1 MPIFK
6 RESYNNRFDIIA
18 HCANPNSRRA
28 TVGITFFRNDNQ
40 LEAEAAASAIQ
51 NAREKLQLCPPNC
64 TYPCVLKN
72 LAHAN
77 PETVLQLINSNP
89 SQLTASVSV

>member
-1 MPIFK
+1 MPQFK
-6 RESYNNRFDIIA
+6 GETYDNRFDIIA
-18 HCANPNSRRA
+18 HCANLESRR
-28 TVGITFFRNDNQ
+28 TIVGITFFREDDQ
-40 LEAEAAASAIQ
+40 LETEAAANAIQ
-51 NAREKLQLCPPNC
+51 NAQEKLRLCPPNC